1 MITTAGFAVGRPVRQ
16 LLAGA
21 TDRLRSAGIETP
33 EQDARLLLA
42 HAAKVTPTRVVMLDA
57 VGDSVERTY
66 RDLVEMRA
74 SRIPLQHLTGL
85 AYFRHLV
92 LSVGPGVFVPRPE
105 TEVMTGWAIDN
116 LRAFAKWSPRVVDLC
131 AGSGAI
137 AKAISTEVAGSEVYA
152 VEISPHAAR
161 WAAQNLGQTDV
172 QLVVADMA
180 TALPELDA
188 TVDLVIANPP
198 YIRPD
203 EQDAVAPEAR
213 DHDPA
218 LALFAGPQGLEAI
231 EVVIAT
237 AVRLLRPG
245 GLVCFEHG
253 ETQGESAPDLARAS
267 GAFVEVHDHRDLTR
281 RPRFTTAVR
290 RA

>member
-1 MITTAGFAVGRPVRQ
+1 VITTTDSAVGRSVRQ

-21 TDRLRSAGIETP
+21 TDRLRSAEIETP

-42 HAAKVTPTRVVMLDA
+42 HAAEVAPARLVMLEA
-57 VGDSVERTY
+57 VGDSIERTY
-66 RDLVEMRA
+66 RDLVERRA

-116 LRAFAKWSPRVVDLC
+116 LRACAKASPRVVDLC
-131 AGSGAI
+131 TGSGAI
-137 AKAISTEVAGSEVYA
+137 AKAISTEVPGSEVYA
-152 VEISPHAAR
+152 VEISLHAAR
-161 WAAQNLGQTDV
+161 WAEQNLLHTHV

-180 TALPELDA
+180 TALCELDA

-203 EQDAVAPEAR
+203 EQDALAPEVR

-218 LALFAGPQGLEAI
+218 GALFAGRQGLEAI
-231 EVVIAT
+231 EVVIPT
-237 AVRLLRPG
+237 AARLLRPG
-245 GLVCFEHG
+245 GLLCFEHG
-253 ETQGESAPDLARAS
+253 ETQSESAPGLARAS
-267 GAFVEVHDHRDLTR
+267 GAFVEIHDHRDLTG

>member
-1 MITTAGFAVGRPVRQ
+1 MITTADSPVDVPVRR
-16 LLAGA
+16 LLAAA

-42 HAAKVTPTRVVMLDA
+42 HTADVELARLAILDVVSDT
-57 VGDSVERTY
+57 VERNF
-66 RDLVEMRA
+66 RDLVECRA
-74 SRIPLQHLTGL
+74 GRIPLQHITGL

-105 TEVMTGWAIDN
+105 TEVMAGWAIDN
-116 LRAFAKWSPRVVDLC
+116 LRALSIPAPRVVDLC

-137 AKAISTEVAGSEVYA
+137 ARAISTEVPGSEVYA
-152 VEISPHAAR
+152 VEISPIAAR
-161 WAAQNLGQTDV
+161 WAEQNLVNTDV

-180 TALPELDA
+180 ASLRELDG

-198 YIRPD
+198 YIPPG
-203 EQDAVAPEAR
+203 EQEAIAPEAR

-218 LALFAGPQGLEAI
+218 MALFAGPEGLDAI

-237 AVRLLRPG
+237 AARLLHPA
-245 GLVCFEHG
+245 GLLCFEHG
-253 ETQGESAPDLARAS
+253 ETQYESAPALVRAS
-267 GAFVEVHDHRDLTR
+267 GAFIDVVDHCDLTG

-290 RA
+290 RT

>member
-1 MITTAGFAVGRPVRQ
+1 MITTTESPVGVPVRM
-16 LLAGA
+16 LLARA
-21 TDRLRSAGIETP
+21 TDRLRSAGIATP

-42 HAAKVTPTRVVMLDA
+42 YAADVELARLAIMDVVSDT
-57 VGDSVERTY
+57 VERDFQ
-66 RDLVEMRA
+66 DLLECRA
-74 SRIPLQHLTGL
+74 SRIPLQHITGL

-105 TEVMTGWAIDN
+105 TEVMAGWAIDN
-116 LRAFAKWSPRVVDLC
+116 LRTLAIPAPRVVDQC
-131 AGSGAI
+131 AGSGAV
-137 AKAISTEVAGSEVYA
+137 AKAISTEVPGSEVYA
-152 VEISPHAAR
+152 VEISPEAAR
-161 WAAQNLGQTDV
+161 WAERNLGHTGV

-180 TALPELDA
+180 TALLELDG

-198 YIRPD
+198 YIPPD
-203 EQDAVAPEAR
+203 EREAMAPEVR

-218 LALFAGPQGLEAI
+218 MALFAGGEGLEAI

-237 AVRLLRPG
+237 AARLLRPA
-245 GLVCFEHG
+245 GLLCFEHG
-253 ETQGESAPDLARAS
+253 ENQYESAPALVKAS
-267 GAFVEVHDHRDLTR
+267 GAFVDVADHRDLTG